1 MIDGYIQKG
10 KRLNML
16 KELENKGFKDKAVLN
31 AMNEVPRHFY
41 LHEMFENFAYEDQ
54 AFKIGCGQTISHP
67 STVAFQTELLQIQ
80 KGDKILEI
88 GTGCGYQTSVLV
100 KMGAKVFSIER
111 QRPLYVE
118 TKKLLQNLGVR
129 AQLFYGDGYKG
140 LPAFAPF
147 DKIIVTAGAPFIPQD
162 LINQLDKNG
171 RMVIPV
177 GEKIQIMTL
186 ITKNEN
192 GEVIEEKLGEFKFV
206 PMLQDKEWK

>member
-1 MIDGYIQKG
+1 MPGARKG
-10 KRLNML
+10 GQLGCDQHCGHVFQL
-16 KELENKGFKDKAVLN
+16 ELTQRGG
-31 AMNEVPRHFY
+31 R
-41 LHEMFENFAYEDQ
+41 Q
-54 AFKIGCGQTISHP
+54 G
-67 STVAFQTELLQIQ
+67 QTELLQIQ

-118 TKKLLQNLGVR
+118 TKKLLQNLGIR

-140 LPAFAPF
+140 LPSFAPF
-147 DKIIVTAGAPFIPQD
+147 NKIIVTAGAPFIPQD
-162 LINQLDKNG
+162 LINQLDNNG

-177 GEKIQIMTL
+177 GDKVQIMTL

-192 GEVIEEKLGEFKFV
+192 GEVSEEKLGEFKFV